1 MTNRR
6 SRRSNKKKH
15 DVPLTEDM
23 LNELNKNSMGGYG
36 GHRGH
41 PGDMGG
47 HGGHH
52 GPPGGGHGGGMG
64 AYDNY
69 GQDPDEVY
77 DLDDVWNNDR
87 YNFGQNRYKVCFERI
102 ATICSL
108 FWLLN
113 SCLVSTNIRYNFS
126 VSPT

>member
-69 GQDPDEVY
+69 GQDPDEFY

-102 ATICSL
+102 ATICFL